1 MSSNLTAKLGDL
13 DYSDYNLKELV
24 ENKEYNNAIKRFI
37 Q

>member
-24 ENKEYNNAIKRFI
+24 ENKEYNNVIK
-37 Q
+37 